1 MVIASL
7 VTGESLIS
15 LLKSIKVGWGLI
27 IIFLLIGLIGV
38 YLELKMISP
47 EINMMQKNE
56 DKWPVNYSSVLG
68 TAVGL
73 YLGLIL
79 LGMIS
84 FGINKEGLLQGAY
97 SIVVAGLGF
106 SSLFGLMLV
115 SAIVARLIE
124 K

>member
-79 LGMIS
+79 IRDDKLWD
-84 FGINKEGLLQGAY
+84 K
-97 SIVVAGLGF
+97 
-106 SSLFGLMLV
+106 
-115 SAIVARLIE
+115 
-124 K
+124 